1 MLCLVAVALALVPAL
16 ASSAAQY
23 PDPRREIRHIMP
35 WGAGGATDTAM
46 RGFLQYMERYL
57 GTRIITENIPGG
69 LTAVGMLQLKKA
81 APDGYTI
88 GTATYDILTV
98 EFQGLAPVSWRDF
111 EVLGMVTEHPSALI
125 TRTGRFADLEA
136 FRREALSR
144 PGTIKIGNV
153 GTGGVWHQHA
163 VAMARELGVRVAHI
177 PYQEGSGAQIAALLG
192 GEVDAIV
199 SSLPAALPFVKEG
212 KMKVLAVM
220 ADARD
225 PLAPDTPTFRELGY
239 DVVYGSFRI
248 LLAPNGTPQPIITRL
263 EQAMYAAW
271 HDPEFQA
278 WAEKAAIGARW
289 RSRQETIAYLEA
301 LAPRIQALM
310 RELGVAK

>member
-1 MLCLVAVALALVPAL
+1 MVGLALGAPAY
-16 ASSAAQY
+16 ASADY

-35 WGAGGATDTAM
+35 WGAGGATDVAM

-69 LTAVGMLQLKKA
+69 LTAVGMLQLKRA

-125 TRTGRFADLEA
+125 TRVGRFEDVNA
-136 FRREALSR
+136 FRNEALSR
-144 PGTIKIGNV
+144 PGAVRVGNV

-163 VAMARELGVRVAHI
+163 AAMERVLGVRVAHI
-177 PYQEGSGAQIAALLG
+177 PYQEGSGPQLAALLG

-199 SSLPAALPFVKEG
+199 SSLPAALPFVREG
-212 KMKVLAVM
+212 KLKVLAVM
-220 ADARD
+220 ADERD
-225 PLAPDTPTFRELGY
+225 PLVPEAPTFRELGY
-239 DVVYGSFRI
+239 NVVYGSFRI
-248 LLAPNGTPQPIITRL
+248 LLAPKGTPAVIVQRL
-263 EQAMYAAW
+263 EKAMDDAW
-271 HDPEFQA
+271 HDPAFQE
-278 WAEKAAIGARW
+278 WAQKAVIGARW
-289 RSRQETIAYLEA
+289 RNRAETIQYLEN
-301 LAPRIQALM
+301 LAPKIQALM
-310 RELGVAK
+310 RELGVAR